1 MSASYAWYR
10 KMVGEVFDAGA
21 SFAFEP
27 LADDA
32 SDDDASGSEAEEAI
46 GGAGPEDAEAEDEQE
61 VVRYRLVVAA
71 EDGIQV
77 SRHHD
82 TSHASS
88 FKQSFLAS
96 TGRCG
101 GRFLCASSP

>member
-1 MSASYAWYR
+1 M
-10 KMVGEVFDAGA
+10 FDAGA

-32 SDDDASGSEAEEAI
+32 SDDDTSGSEAEEAI
-46 GGAGPEDAEAEDEQE
+46 GGAGPEEGDGAGVAEAEDEQE

-77 SRHHD
+77 SRHQD
-82 TSHASS
+82 TCHAPS
-88 FKQSFLAS
+88 FEQSPMAS
-96 TGRCG
+96 T
-101 GRFLCASSP
+101 GRFLCALSP